1 MVQKYFFH
9 ESLFPGPEELETCLS
24 QVKLDS
30 SQAVAT
36 QFCNDG
42 VIAQNTTY
50 ASGAAKHFIYRVKCS
65 GFSPAVKSQGEF
77 FLEATTQNPWNPSE
91 LLLISVIFHKIL
103 TLQLPGANC
112 CSLNVNLL
120 TCIAISLKEL
130 IGKAFY

>member
-1 MVQKYFFH
+1 MVQQYFFH

-65 GFSPAVKSQGEF
+65 GFRPVTSQGEF
-77 FLEATTQNPWNPSE
+77 FLEATTQSPRNHSE